1 MQDKDTEAINNQR
14 KRRKRI
20 GRIRNGIIMT
30 IAGWIILSMILII
43 VLFVQVIK
51 IQHKL
56 DNIVTVS
63 SKEQVQQENAQKPES
78 AGESVYTDVTEAT
91 ETPKTYESVTPPATG
106 ISEEE
111 NLAGDGDIHKVYL
124 TFEDGPS
131 DHTGEILDIL
141 AQYDVKATFFVVG
154 KEDEESQALYQR
166 IADEGHTLGMHSYS
180 NKYSQIYQSD
190 EAFEDGPSDHT
201 GEILDIL
208 AQYDVKATFFV
219 VGKEDEESQA
229 LYQRIADEGH
239 TLGMHSYSNKYSQIY
254 QSDEAFE
261 EDFERLRDE
270 LYQVTGVNSIYYR
283 FPGGS
288 SNQISNVPMSDFIH
302 YLNEQ
307 GVIYYDWNV
316 SAGDAASN
324 AYSSEEIVANVMDDV
339 VKYKTSVVLLHDA
352 SDKSATVEALAPL
365 IEALNEMGAEILPID
380 EDTSVIQYVKADSID

>member
-63 SKEQVQQENAQKPES
+63 SKEQVQQENAQKPE
-78 AGESVYTDVTEAT
+78 AT

-111 NLAGDGDIHKVYL
+111 NLASDGDIHKVYL

-131 DHTGEILDIL
+131 DNTGEILDIL
-141 AQYDVKATFFVVG
+141 VQYDVKATFFVVG
-154 KEDEESQALYQR
+154 KEDEESKALYQR
-166 IADEGHTLGMHSYS
+166 I
-180 NKYSQIYQSD
+180 
-190 EAFEDGPSDHT
+190 
-201 GEILDIL
+201 
-208 AQYDVKATFFV
+208 V
-219 VGKEDEESQA
+219 
-229 LYQRIADEGH
+229 DEGH

-270 LYQVTGVNSIYYR
+270 LHQVTGVNSIYYR

>member
-63 SKEQVQQENAQKPES
+63 SK
-78 AGESVYTDVTEAT
+78 AGEAVYTDVTEAT

-166 IADEGHTLGMHSYS
+166 IAAEGHTLGMHSYS
-180 NKYSQIYQSD
+180 NI
-190 EAFEDGPSDHT
+190 
-201 GEILDIL
+201 
-208 AQYDVKATFFV
+208 
-219 VGKEDEESQA
+219 
-229 LYQRIADEGH
+229 
-239 TLGMHSYSNKYSQIY
+239 YSQIY

-324 AYSSEEIVANVMDDV
+324 AYS
-339 VKYKTSVVLLHDA
+339 LLHDA

>member
-1 MQDKDTEAINNQR
+1 MQDHDAEVINNQR

-20 GRIRNGIIMT
+20 GRIRNGIIFT
-30 IAGWIILSMILII
+30 IAGWIIISMILIA

-56 DNIVTVS
+56 DQIVTVS
-63 SKEQVQQENAQKPES
+63 TVEQTQQENAQKPES

-91 ETPKTYESVTPPATG
+91 ETKSDYDPVTPPATG
-106 ISEEE
+106 ISEED
-111 NLAGDGDIHKVYL
+111 NLASESDVHKVYL

-131 DHTGEILDIL
+131 ENTEAILDIL
-141 AQYDVKATFFVVG
+141 AQYNVKATFFVVG
-154 KEDEESQALYQR
+154 KEDEDSQELYKR
-166 IADEGHTLGMHSYS
+166 IVEEGHTLGMHSYS
-180 NKYSQIYQSD
+180 NKYSQIYQSKD
-190 EAFEDGPSDHT
+190 
-201 GEILDIL
+201 
-208 AQYDVKATFFV
+208 
-219 VGKEDEESQA
+219 
-229 LYQRIADEGH
+229 
-239 TLGMHSYSNKYSQIY
+239 
-254 QSDEAFE
+254 AFE
-261 EDFERLRDE
+261 EDFNRLRDE
-270 LYQVTGVNSIYYR
+270 LYQVTGVESIYYR

-307 GVIYYDWNV
+307 GVIYYDWNI

-324 AYSSEEIVANVMDDV
+324 AYSTEEIVANVVDDV

-352 SDKSATVEALAPL
+352 SDKSTTVEALAPM

>member
-106 ISEEE
+106 ISEEQ

-124 TFEDGPS
+124 T
-131 DHTGEILDIL
+131 
-141 AQYDVKATFFVVG
+141 
-154 KEDEESQALYQR
+154 
-166 IADEGHTLGMHSYS
+166 
-180 NKYSQIYQSD
+180 
-190 EAFEDGPSDHT
+190 FEDGPSDHT

-288 SNQISNVPMSDFIH
+288 SNQVSNTDMKEFIK
-302 YLNEQ
+302 YLNDQ
-307 GVIYYDWNV
+307 DVTYFDWNV
-316 SAGDAASN
+316 TSGDATSQ
-324 AYSSEEIVANVMDDV
+324 AYTADELVDNVLEDV

-352 SDKSATVEALAPL
+352 NTKETTVEALGPM
-365 IEALNEMGAEILPID
+365 IEALQAQGVELLPIT
-380 EDTSVIQYVKADSID
+380 EDTTVIQHISADSVQ

>member
-56 DNIVTVS
+56 DQIVTVS
-63 SKEQVQQENAQKPES
+63 TVEQTQQENAQKPES

-91 ETPKTYESVTPPATG
+91 ETKSDYDPVTPPATG
-106 ISEEE
+106 ISEED
-111 NLAGDGDIHKVYL
+111 NLASESDVHKVYL

-131 DHTGEILDIL
+131 ENTEAILDIL
-141 AQYDVKATFFVVG
+141 AQYNVKATFFVVG
-154 KEDEESQALYQR
+154 KEDEDSQELYKR
-166 IADEGHTLGMHSYS
+166 IVEEGHTLGMHSYS
-180 NKYSQIYQSD
+180 NKYSQIYQSKD
-190 EAFEDGPSDHT
+190 
-201 GEILDIL
+201 
-208 AQYDVKATFFV
+208 
-219 VGKEDEESQA
+219 
-229 LYQRIADEGH
+229 
-239 TLGMHSYSNKYSQIY
+239 
-254 QSDEAFE
+254 AFE
-261 EDFERLRDE
+261 EDFNRLRDE
-270 LYQVTGVNSIYYR
+270 LYQVTGVESIYYR

-307 GVIYYDWNV
+307 GVIYYDWNI

-324 AYSSEEIVANVMDDV
+324 AYSAEEIVANVVDDV

-352 SDKSATVEALAPL
+352 SDKSTTVEALVPM

>member
-1 MQDKDTEAINNQR
+1 MQDKDAEAINNQR

-63 SKEQVQQENAQKPES
+63 SKEQVQQENAQKAES

-91 ETPKTYESVTPPATG
+91 ETPKTYEAVTPPATG

-111 NLAGDGDIHKVYL
+111 NLASDGDIHKVYL
-124 TFEDGPS
+124 T
-131 DHTGEILDIL
+131 
-141 AQYDVKATFFVVG
+141 
-154 KEDEESQALYQR
+154 
-166 IADEGHTLGMHSYS
+166 
-180 NKYSQIYQSD
+180 
-190 EAFEDGPSDHT
+190 FEDGPSDHT

-270 LYQVTGVNSIYYR
+270 LYQVTGVDSIYYR

>member
-1 MQDKDTEAINNQR
+1 MQDHDAEVINNQR

-20 GRIRNGIIMT
+20 GRIRNGIIFT
-30 IAGWIILSMILII
+30 IAGWIIISMILIV

-56 DNIVTVS
+56 DQIVTVS
-63 SKEQVQQENAQKPES
+63 TVEQTQQENAQKPES

-91 ETPKTYESVTPPATG
+91 ETKSDYEPVTPPATG
-106 ISEEE
+106 ISEED
-111 NLAGDGDIHKVYL
+111 NLASEGDVHKVYL

-131 DHTGEILDIL
+131 ENTEAILDIL
-141 AQYDVKATFFVVG
+141 AQYNVKATFFVVG
-154 KEDEESQALYQR
+154 KEDEDSQELYKR
-166 IADEGHTLGMHSYS
+166 IVEEGHTLGMHSYS
-180 NKYSQIYQSD
+180 NKYSQIYQSKD
-190 EAFEDGPSDHT
+190 
-201 GEILDIL
+201 
-208 AQYDVKATFFV
+208 
-219 VGKEDEESQA
+219 
-229 LYQRIADEGH
+229 
-239 TLGMHSYSNKYSQIY
+239 
-254 QSDEAFE
+254 AFE
-261 EDFERLRDE
+261 EDFNRLRDE
-270 LYQVTGVNSIYYR
+270 LYQVTGVESIYYR

-307 GVIYYDWNV
+307 GVIYYDWNI

-324 AYSSEEIVANVMDDV
+324 AYSAEEIVANVVDDV

-352 SDKSATVEALAPL
+352 SDKSTTVEALAPM

>member
-20 GRIRNGIIMT
+20 GRIRNGIIIT

-91 ETPKTYESVTPPATG
+91 EPPKSYEAVTPPATG
-106 ISEEE
+106 ISEED
-111 NLAGDGDIHKVYL
+111 NLASDGDIHKVYL

-131 DHTGEILDIL
+131 DNTGEILDIL

-154 KEDEESQALYQR
+154 KEDEESKALYQR
-166 IADEGHTLGMHSYS
+166 I
-180 NKYSQIYQSD
+180 
-190 EAFEDGPSDHT
+190 
-201 GEILDIL
+201 
-208 AQYDVKATFFV
+208 V
-219 VGKEDEESQA
+219 
-229 LYQRIADEGH
+229 DEGH

-302 YLNEQ
+302 YLNEN
-307 GVIYYDWNV
+307 GVIYYDWNI

-352 SDKSATVEALAPL
+352 SDKSTTVDALAPL

>member
-190 EAFEDGPSDHT
+190 EAFE
-201 GEILDIL
+201 
-208 AQYDVKATFFV
+208 
-219 VGKEDEESQA
+219 
-229 LYQRIADEGH
+229 
-239 TLGMHSYSNKYSQIY
+239 
-254 QSDEAFE
+254 

-324 AYSSEEIVANVMDDV
+324 AYSSREKETLSPSSNNIARRRSMGMTIRPNSSNFRMWPVSHIIAPSPCGSDEKRIARRSEKVNKNDYFLE
-339 VKYKTSVVLLHDA
+339 YK
-352 SDKSATVEALAPL
+352 
-365 IEALNEMGAEILPID
+365 
-380 EDTSVIQYVKADSID
+380 